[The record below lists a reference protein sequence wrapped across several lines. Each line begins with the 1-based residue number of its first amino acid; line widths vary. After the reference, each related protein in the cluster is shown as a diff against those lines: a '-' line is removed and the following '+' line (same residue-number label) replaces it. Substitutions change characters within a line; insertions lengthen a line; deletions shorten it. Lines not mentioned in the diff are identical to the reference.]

1 MPNYNPAWDDVG
13 DARIARMIIDTGYS
27 EREIKQAHIEVFTNM
42 ADAIE
47 LDNESDREYYFSEY
61 LHAMVIGDL
70 DRDIFFE
77 DFGIDPRNFDW
88 DGWRLAMG
96 YV

>member
-1 MPNYNPAWDDVG
+1 MPNYGPAWDDVPQWQV
-13 DARIARMIIDTGYS
+13 
-27 EREIKQAHIEVFTNM
+27 REISDRSGWSPHEVEQAHIEVFTTM

-70 DRDIFFE
+70 DRNTFFE
-77 DFGIDPRNFDW
+77 DFGIDPRDFDW
-88 DGWRLAMG
+88 EGWRLAMG